1 MNIRHVLAFA
11 LLACAIQIQAAPPPL
26 LAPREKPP
34 LLSAYERKVLAKEM
48 KNLSEEIHA
57 ARKAAS
63 GDPSLAPLKE
73 ALDAAK
79 QTKDADKVNAARR
92 ALSDAVETLLY
103 KQDGMPEKI
112 KRLLD
117 VGNLLRY
124 DTPNQRNKR
133 RQNRTVVHANPFPP
147 APTNAPAAT
156 DSVTPP
162 PVASDSATNAPA
174 SR

>member
-1 MNIRHVLAFA
+1 MNIRLALAFA
-11 LLACAIQIQAAPPPL
+11 ILACTLPVLAEPPSATPAPSS
-26 LAPREKPP
+26 PRGEPN

-48 KNLSEEIHA
+48 KTLSDEIRS
-57 ARKAAS
+57 ARKSAS
-63 GDPSLAPLKE
+63 EDPSLAPLKE

-79 QTKDADKVNAARR
+79 QTKEADKIKAARR

-124 DTPNQRNKR
+124 DTPNQREKR
-133 RQNRTVVHANPFPP
+133 RQNRTVVHANPFP
-147 APTNAPAAT
+147 AASTNAPAEPAA
-156 DSVTPP
+156 PP
-162 PVASDSATNAPA
+162 SM
-174 SR
+174 

>member
-1 MNIRHVLAFA
+1 MYIRHALAFA
-11 LLACAIQIQAAPPPL
+11 LLASTLPVTAEPPAT
-26 LAPREKPP
+26 LAPRQEPP
-34 LLSAYERKVLAKEM
+34 LVSAYERKVLAKEM
-48 KNLSEEIHA
+48 KTLSEEIRA

-63 GDPSLAPLKE
+63 EDPALAPLKE
-73 ALDAAK
+73 ALDAAR
-79 QTKDADKVNAARR
+79 QTKDADKVKAARR

-124 DTPNQRNKR
+124 DTPNQREKR
-133 RQNRTVVHANPFPP
+133 RQNRTVAYAPP
-147 APTNAPAAT
+147 PTAPPNAPAA
-156 DSVTPP
+156 SI
-162 PVASDSATNAPA
+162 DSATNAPA